1 MMNAIHIHTIHIIH
15 VWEVGG
21 VQWFSCEVVHNVHIT
36 QQLSRYRGEEG
47 NYNESEEARINTAN
61 ADL

>member
-1 MMNAIHIHTIHIIH
+1 MMNAIHIHTIH

>member
-1 MMNAIHIHTIHIIH
+1 MMNAIHIHTIHTIH

-47 NYNESEEARINTAN
+47 NYNESEEARINSDN